1 MINTTNSLILIAI
14 IAWILQLLLGWW
26 QVSRFNKAFSLLC
39 QQGNV
44 GIGRSKG
51 RFKPKVVIA
60 VAFDQNNRV
69 VNSFIIK
76 GFSVFSAP
84 QTITSLQGL
93 LHSEI
98 IPERFFPH
106 SKASQ
111 DALEEAIRLQ

>member
-1 MINTTNSLILIAI
+1 MENVTNSLILIAI
-14 IAWILQLLLGWW
+14 IAWVLQILLGWR
-26 QVSRFNKAFSLLC
+26 QISQFNKAFSLLC

-44 GIGRSKG
+44 GVGRSKG

-60 VAFDQNNRV
+60 VAFDQNCCV

-76 GFSVFSAP
+76 GLSVFSTP

-98 IPERFFPH
+98 IPAQIFPH